1 MGFEEKAHTADW
13 ALHVWADVLE
23 GLFAEAARGMYAL
36 AGALPAPACPG
47 GQARVAPRPGPDGT
61 GQAHRSCRE
70 HRRHAGARRQ
80 VAVRP
85 GSEAERQAEGPK
97 VKRTFEIEAPDAE
110 SLLVAFLSE
119 LVYAVEQEHLIFDEF
134 DVQVEGIKLKV
145 EMSGAPILSLT
156 KAIKAVTYH
165 NLQIQPTARGYEV
178 EIVFDV

>member
-13 ALHVWADVLE
+13 ALRVWAKSLPA
-23 GLFAEAARGMYAL
+23 LFAEAARGMYAL
-36 AGALPAPACPG
+36 SGAN
-47 GQARVAPRPGPDGT
+47 
-61 GQAHRSCRE
+61 
-70 HRRHAGARRQ
+70 
-80 VAVRP
+80 
-85 GSEAERQAEGPK
+85 QAEGPK
-97 VKRTFEIEAPDAE
+97 VKRTFQAEAPDAE

-156 KAIKAVTYH
+156 KAIKAATYH
-165 NLQIQPTARGYEV
+165 NLQIQQTARGYEV

>member
-1 MGFEEKAHTADW
+1 MGYEEKAHTADW
-13 ALHVWADVLE
+13 ALRVWADDLE

-36 AGALPAPACPG
+36 SGAN
-47 GQARVAPRPGPDGT
+47 
-61 GQAHRSCRE
+61 
-70 HRRHAGARRQ
+70 
-80 VAVRP
+80 
-85 GSEAERQAEGPK
+85 QAEGPK
-97 VKRTFEIEAPDAE
+97 VKRTFEAEATDAE

-145 EMSGAPILSLT
+145 EMSGTPILSLT

>member
-13 ALHVWADVLE
+13 ALRVWADDLE

-36 AGALPAPACPG
+36 AGALPALPAPACPG
-47 GQARVAPRPGPDGT
+47 GQARVA
-61 GQAHRSCRE
+61 QA
-70 HRRHAGARRQ
+70 Q
-80 VAVRP
+80 VAFRP
-85 GSEAERQAEGPK
+85 GSKAEGQAEGPK
-97 VKRTFEIEAPDAE
+97 VKRTFETEAPDAE

-134 DVQVEGIKLKV
+134 DIQVEGIKLKV

>member
-13 ALHVWADVLE
+13 ALRVWAKSLPA
-23 GLFAEAARGMYAL
+23 LFAEAARGMYAL
-36 AGALPAPACPG
+36 SGAN
-47 GQARVAPRPGPDGT
+47 
-61 GQAHRSCRE
+61 
-70 HRRHAGARRQ
+70 
-80 VAVRP
+80 
-85 GSEAERQAEGPK
+85 QAEGPK
-97 VKRTFEIEAPDAE
+97 VKRTFQAEAPDAE

-134 DVQVEGIKLKV
+134 DVQVEGMKLKV

-165 NLQIQPTARGYEV
+165 NLLIRPTARGYEV

>member
-13 ALHVWADVLE
+13 ALRVWADDLE

-61 GQAHRSCRE
+61 GQA
-70 HRRHAGARRQ
+70 Q

-85 GSEAERQAEGPK
+85 GSKAEGQAEGPK
-97 VKRTFEIEAPDAE
+97 VKRTFEAEATDAE

-119 LVYAVEQEHLIFDEF
+119 LVFAVEQEHLIFDEF
-134 DVQVEGIKLKV
+134 DVQVEGMKLKV
-145 EMSGAPILSLT
+145 EMSGAPILSLA